1 MDKVISFLM
10 DDNKDIYSLN
20 LRDSYDIYK
29 TILEY
34 PDFTDITIRN
44 DLLFHIKELFPIYLK
59 ENDYTLYNYMHQMKS
74 VDNLKFPKELFNL
87 NKKEIDIDGLFTPQ
101 RKDELLYY
109 SLLFKIMNITKV
121 DIKYNYASDIP
132 LEYICP
138 SCIQDIFPSLEE
150 LKVIITTHYKKTN
163 QLLNPNSDEYI
174 MEYSRL
180 YYSDEDKIKNS
191 DDYEYYTESEMNE
204 YNNMSSLDTNK
215 LDYTSVLIDSYNE
228 RREENML
235 PKLYKYVVD
244 EAIYKNDY
252 SEIRKTAKHLDDYSQ
267 YNASIM
273 AKALEEGVLDSSTTL
288 SVFCIIY
295 LTNKID
301 ENLFNRIMT
310 THVFPNV
317 TELIYDDDDLL
328 FQLSSIK
335 NECFPKL
342 HIINYDIHID
352 VNNFESLFPKNLMSM
367 IDTSHIDRID
377 SDQKNEITCLLN
389 KLVYTHSI
397 HIDGIVDFTDSENI
411 LKLDY
416 FEKYNQN
423 IDCID
428 ITFEEEE
435 EEENNNNNNEEHSD
449 DKQPSKNDI
458 RNSLSK
464 FLKSSVLQHL
474 NKLTVSFEEDSSIN
488 YLKWVSSLFDNNMFN
503 TIHELTLNLFSIDE
517 DTSSKYLNE
526 YKNIIKKLIPKASNV
541 IIHCNMTFINQL
553 IQKEYFHNTNKLTIN
568 TNDIPNDF
576 FFKLYTTDNF
586 PQLKSIQ
593 FCCHFFTDF
602 SSVFIQELCKY
613 IHNNN
618 FLSSTTIQLYENFS
632 NDKYIYNPEVS
643 IFRLKYDTNIFMDTI
658 IGTNDKVMNK
668 YEIETLFD
676 YIYDEEQLSKLINFI
691 TLGKIS
697 QLKEIIIYISDKISS
712 EHIDIYKNKLNYSS
726 FIQENHVNYEF
737 NLF

>member
-1 MDKVISFLM
+1 
-10 DDNKDIYSLN
+10 
-20 LRDSYDIYK
+20 
-29 TILEY
+29 
-34 PDFTDITIRN
+34 
-44 DLLFHIKELFPIYLK
+44 
-59 ENDYTLYNYMHQMKS
+59 MHQMKS

-87 NKKEIDIDGLFTPQ
+87 NKKEIDID
-101 RKDELLYY
+101 DNY
-109 SLLFKIMNITKV
+109 SSN
-121 DIKYNYASDIP
+121 IP

-138 SCIQDIFPSLEE
+138 SCIQDMFPSLEE
-150 LKVIITTHYKKTN
+150 LKIIITTHYKKTN

-204 YNNMSSLDTNK
+204 YNNMSSLDINK
-215 LDYTSVLIDSYNE
+215 LYYTSDLIDSYNE

-252 SEIRKTAKHLDDYSQ
+252 SE
-267 YNASIM
+267 
-273 AKALEEGVLDSSTTL
+273 
-288 SVFCIIY
+288 FIY
-295 LTNKID
+295 CYL
-301 ENLFNRIMT
+301 
-310 THVFPNV
+310 
-317 TELIYDDDDLL
+317 
-328 FQLSSIK
+328 
-335 NECFPKL
+335 
-342 HIINYDIHID
+342 ID

-367 IDTSHIDRID
+367 IDTIHIDRID
-377 SDQKNEITCLLN
+377 SDQKNEIACLLN

-397 HIDGIVDFTDSENI
+397 HIDGIVGFTDSENI
-411 LKLDY
+411 IKLDY

-435 EEENNNNNNEEHSD
+435 EEENNNNYNEEHSD

-488 YLKWVSSLFDNNMFN
+488 YLKWISSLFDNNMFN

-517 DTSSKYLNE
+517 NTSSKYLNE

-568 TNDIPNDF
+568 TNDMRNDSF
-576 FFKLYTTDNF
+576 YKLYTTDNF
-586 PQLKSIQ
+586 PQLKSIH

-618 FLSSTTIQLYENFS
+618 FLSSTTIQLYENYS

-643 IFRLKYDTNIFMDTI
+643 IFRLKYDTNIFMNTI